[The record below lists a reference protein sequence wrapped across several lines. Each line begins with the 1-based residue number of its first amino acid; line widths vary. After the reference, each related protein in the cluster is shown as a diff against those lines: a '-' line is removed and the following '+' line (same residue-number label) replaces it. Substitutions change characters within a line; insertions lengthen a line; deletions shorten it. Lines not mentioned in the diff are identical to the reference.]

1 MDILFV
7 AVIAIAGIVIANS
20 LINVINKNKHCFFCF
35 GSKQCTNCIFAF
47 FVETVQIAKVTLT
60 VSFAKEAKI
69 VLIAKVVIFA
79 STVCTVSAVCIA
91 LIVLAANF

>member
-7 AVIAIAGIVIANS
+7 VVSVIAG
-20 LINVINKNKHCFFCF
+20 
-35 GSKQCTNCIFAF
+35 
-47 FVETVQIAKVTLT
+47 VTLT

-79 STVCTVSAVCIA
+79 STVCTVPAVCIA
-91 LIVLAANF
+91 LIVSAANF

>member
-1 MDILFV
+1 M
-7 AVIAIAGIVIANS
+7 AVNSAQIA
-20 LINVINKNKHCFFCF
+20 F
-35 GSKQCTNCIFAF
+35 FAF

-79 STVCTVSAVCIA
+79 STVCTVPAVCIA
-91 LIVLAANF
+91 LIVSAANF

>member
-7 AVIAIAGIVIANS
+7 AVIAIAGIV
-20 LINVINKNKHCFFCF
+20 
-35 GSKQCTNCIFAF
+35 
-47 FVETVQIAKVTLT
+47 IAKVTLT

-91 LIVLAANF
+91 

>member
-7 AVIAIAGIVIANS
+7 AVSAIAGIV
-20 LINVINKNKHCFFCF
+20 
-35 GSKQCTNCIFAF
+35 
-47 FVETVQIAKVTLT
+47 IAKVTLT

-79 STVCTVSAVCIA
+79 STVFTVSAVCIA
-91 LIVLAANF
+91 LIVSAANF

>member
-1 MDILFV
+1 M
-7 AVIAIAGIVIANS
+7 AVNSARIA
-20 LINVINKNKHCFFCF
+20 F
-35 GSKQCTNCIFAF
+35 FAF

-79 STVCTVSAVCIA
+79 STVCTVSAEAGRDHASEAGWPGKLCGSHGKRYPEFA
-91 LIVLAANF
+91 KGAEHSGNSRK